1 MQFLNLLLFLNGWD
15 KSPFDAYLKS
25 LVLSLAGGKKP
36 SVVSLVSES
45 PSYKG
50 DAVQFFFLPIY
61 GEDGHGWLS
70 SSREF
75 RASEQAGSGDSLFFF
90 GVGIENL
97 GGLELRLESFPS
109 DCVAPNHLM
118 IKRK

>member
-25 LVLSLAGGKKP
+25 VVLSLAGGEKAKRCFFGLR
-36 SVVSLVSES
+36 VTF
-45 PSYKG
+45 
-50 DAVQFFFLPIY
+50 VQRRRCPIFFLPIY

-75 RASEQAGSGDSLFFF
+75 RASERAGSGDSLFS
-90 GVGIENL
+90 L
-97 GGLELRLESFPS
+97 G
-109 DCVAPNHLM
+109 
-118 IKRK
+118 